1 MFKSNKLNLKT
12 PKKRKRTKF
21 KYLIYL
27 LIIYFSIC
35 FTFYLSMRKNKDNF
49 NEEFIIFLLEGG
61 SIDEL
66 NQYKFPNLV
75 NKTVNY
81 FLKIDFKYPLS
92 LLNATVFKGKDSKIT
107 LSTDDDYHEFE
118 ELKEISSFIEDPNP
132 SDVDNPIVYIYNSH
146 QLENYDNTN
155 LKIYGIT
162 PNVLMASYLLKEKL
176 NKNGVSSIVEDTN
189 LAEFLNINNWDHSK
203 SYAAS
208 RLLIL
213 DKQSKY
219 NTLKYYIDIHRD
231 SVNKSA
237 STAMINGKSYAKI
250 LFVVGLE
257 HDNYQLNVE
266 TASNINSLFNKYYP
280 GLSRGLYKKSGPG
293 VNGIYNQDISGNAML
308 IEVGGYENT
317 IEEVFNTIDAIST
330 ILTKYINGES

>member
-1 MFKSNKLNLKT
+1 MSKNNKLNLKT

-49 NEEFIIFLLEGG
+49 NKDFIIFLLEGG

-66 NQYKFPNLV
+66 DQYKLPNLV

-92 LLNATVFKGKDSKIT
+92 LLNATVFKKVDNKII
-107 LSTDDDYHEFE
+107 LSSDDDYHELE

-132 SDVDNPIVYIYNSH
+132 SDIDNPIVYIYNSH

-176 NKNGVSSIVEDTN
+176 NKNGIPSIVEDTN
-189 LAEFLNINNWDHSK
+189 LTEFLNINSWDYSM

-219 NTLKYYIDIHRD
+219 NSLKYYIDIHRD
-231 SVNKSA
+231 SVNKNT
-237 STAMINGKSYAKI
+237 STITINNKNYAKI

-257 HDNYQLNVE
+257 HDNYQLNIN
-266 TASNINSLFNKYYP
+266 TANDINNLFDKYYP
-280 GLSRGLYKKSGPG
+280 GLSRGLYKKSGSG
-293 VNGIYNQDISGNAML
+293 VNGIYNQDISSNSML

-317 IEEVFNTIDAIST
+317 IEEVFNTIDAISI
-330 ILTKYINGES
+330 ILTKYINGEI

>member
-1 MFKSNKLNLKT
+1 MFKNNKLNLKT
-12 PKKRKRTKF
+12 PKKRKKTKF

-35 FTFYLSMRKNKDNF
+35 LTFYLSMRKNKDNF

-146 QLENYDNTN
+146 QLENYDNAN

-203 SYAAS
+203 SYVAS

-237 STAMINGKSYAKI
+237 STATINGKSYAKI